1 MKIRLP
7 RNLMFPLAV
16 AAFIGVTIK
25 YTNVIFTSSTRWGF
39 LAVLALYLLI
49 KNRMMYGF
57 HSRFGL
63 ALLIY
68 CTWCLLTSAWS
79 IVPELSIAKSAAMI
93 LVALSFVSAGYWW
106 PFDKGSLNAMN
117 YLIPVTAMGILA
129 GVSGGASSEVFGQGR
144 VALYQGA
151 LTSNPNM
158 LGSLAAMSIPL
169 LLWNAYRHRTKL
181 KMIWIALLVIDIA
194 VLMRTHA
201 RSSILCAGVIGIGL
215 CLSLKLRKTG
225 FVLVLMAAA
234 LLLVVASTDSAFLD
248 STYSDYVLKGA
259 TQKNGA
265 VFSRQQVWAQ
275 SYENAEQGGW
285 FGVGYGATVGDTE
298 FEGGL
303 SSLGYGREKGNSQ
316 LAIVEETGLVGLGL
330 YAILLITLFTRLIS
344 AHLRERSRD
353 NKVILGL
360 VTGAL
365 AGLTLQSVFEA
376 WWVAPGSAESVYFW
390 SLAGVG
396 LGIARSSLYS
406 PKAEVPRSKT
416 LELAVY
422 PERLPQPD
430 GVEG

>member
-7 RNLMFPLAV
+7 RNFMFPLAV
-16 AAFIGVTIK
+16 AAFIGITIK
-25 YTNVIFTSSTRWGF
+25 YINVILTYNTRWIF
-39 LAVLALYLLI
+39 LAVLALYLLL

-63 ALLIY
+63 VLLIY

-93 LVALSFVSAGYWW
+93 LIALSFVSAGYWW
-106 PFDKGSLNAMN
+106 SFDRDSLNAMN
-117 YLIPVTAMGILA
+117 YLIPVTAMGLLA
-129 GVSGGASSEVFGQGR
+129 GISGGASSEVFGQGR
-144 VALYQGA
+144 VVLYQGA

-169 LLWNAYRHRTKL
+169 LLWNAYRHRTRLKL
-181 KMIWIALLVIDIA
+181 TWIALLMIDVAI
-194 VLMRTHA
+194 LMRTHA
-201 RSSILCAGVIGIGL
+201 RASILCAGVIGIGF
-215 CLSLKLRKTG
+215 CLSLKLRKTS
-225 FVLVLMAAA
+225 FVLVLMAAV
-234 LLLVVASTDSAFLD
+234 LLVAASTDSAFLD
-248 STYSDYVLKGA
+248 SMYSGYVLKGA
-259 TQKNGA
+259 TQKGG
-265 VFSRQQVWAQ
+265 VTFSRQQVWLR

-303 SSLGYGREKGNSQ
+303 TAVGYGREKGNSQ

-330 YAILLITLFTRLIS
+330 YGVLLITLFTPLIS
-344 AHLRERSRD
+344 AHLRERSRE

-360 VTGAL
+360 ITGAL

-376 WWVAPGSAESVYFW
+376 WWVAPGSPEAAYFW

-406 PKAEVPRSKT
+406 SKAEIPRSKT

-422 PERLPQPD
+422 PERLPQPG

>member
-7 RNLMFPLAV
+7 RNFMFPLAV
-16 AAFIGVTIK
+16 AAFIGVPIQ
-25 YTNVIFTSSTRWGF
+25 YTNFIFTPSTRWVF
-39 LAVLALYLLI
+39 LAALALYLLL

-63 ALLIY
+63 VLLIY
-68 CTWCLLTSAWS
+68 CIWCLLTSAWS

-106 PFDKGSLNAMN
+106 SFDRGSLNAMN
-117 YLIPVTAMGILA
+117 YLILVTAMGLFA
-129 GVSGGASSEVFGQGR
+129 GVNGGASEFAGDSR
-144 VALYQGA
+144 RLLLYGGLA
-151 LTSNPNM
+151 GPNM

-181 KMIWIALLVIDIA
+181 KIIWIALLVIDIA

-201 RSSILCAGVIGIGL
+201 RASILYAGVIGIGF
-215 CLSLKLRKTG
+215 CLSLKLRRTG
-225 FVLVLMAAA
+225 FVLVLMAAV
-234 LLLVVASTDSAFLD
+234 LLVAASTDSAFLD

-259 TQKNGA
+259 TEETG
-265 VFSRQQVWAQ
+265 VMFSREQVWLR

-303 SSLGYGREKGNSQ
+303 SALAYGREKGNSQ

-330 YAILLITLFTRLIS
+330 YGILLITLFAPLIS

-353 NKVILGL
+353 GKVILGL
-360 VTGAL
+360 ITGAL
-365 AGLTLQSVFEA
+365 AGLIIQSVFEA
-376 WWVAPGSAESVYFW
+376 WWVAPGSPESVYFW
-390 SLAGVG
+390 SLAAVG

-406 PKAEVPRSKT
+406 SKAEIPHSQT

-422 PERLPQPD
+422 PEAQP
-430 GVEG
+430 GGLEG

>member
-1 MKIRLP
+1 MKIRLL

-25 YTNVIFTSSTRWGF
+25 YTSFIFTPSTRWSF
-39 LAVLALYLLI
+39 LAVLALYLLL

-68 CTWCLLTSAWS
+68 CAWCLLTSAWS
-79 IVPELSIAKSAAMI
+79 MVPELSIAKSAAMI
-93 LVALSFVSAGYWW
+93 LIALSFVSAGYWW
-106 PFDKGSLNAMN
+106 SFDRGSLNAMN
-117 YLIPVTAMGILA
+117 YLVPVTAMGLFA
-129 GVSGGASSEVFGQGR
+129 SVSGGANSEVFGTRG
-144 VALYQGA
+144 VVLYQG
-151 LTSNPNM
+151 LTSSNM

-181 KMIWIALLVIDIA
+181 KIIKIIWIALLVIDIA

-201 RSSILCAGVIGIGL
+201 RASILCAGAIGIGF
-215 CLSLKLRKTG
+215 CLSLKLRKAG
-225 FVLVLMAAA
+225 FVLVLMAAV
-234 LLLVVASTDSAFLD
+234 LLVAASTDSAFLD
-248 STYSDYVLKGA
+248 SMYSEYVLKGA
-259 TQKNGA
+259 TQKSGII
-265 VFSRQQVWAQ
+265 FSREQVWLR

-285 FGVGYGATVGDTE
+285 FGIGYGATVGATE
-298 FEGGL
+298 FGGGL
-303 SSLGYGREKGNSQ
+303 TALGYGREKGNSQ

-330 YAILLITLFTRLIS
+330 YGILLITLFAPLIS
-344 AHLRERSRD
+344 AHLRERSRES
-353 NKVILGL
+353 KVILGL
-360 VTGAL
+360 ITGAV

-376 WWVAPGSAESVYFW
+376 WWVAPGSAESAYFW

-406 PKAEVPRSKT
+406 SKAEVPRFKT

-422 PERLPQPD
+422 PERLPQPG